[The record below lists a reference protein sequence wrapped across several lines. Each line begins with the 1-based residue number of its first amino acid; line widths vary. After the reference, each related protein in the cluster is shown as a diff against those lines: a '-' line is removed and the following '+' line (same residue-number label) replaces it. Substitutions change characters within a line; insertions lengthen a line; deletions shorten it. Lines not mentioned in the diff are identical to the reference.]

1 MQKNLIMNSY
11 ASQLNDLVDKIISVS
26 NKRNYW
32 LIRTQAG
39 IRYPLFTDKGY
50 VSIGHKEVSLSFLN
64 ENKKAYPNASKQL
77 LDAIKEKV
85 REYHIADHY
94 DKRTISL
101 IASQIAKFA
110 YGIQKGD
117 IIIIPSSNSDDICFG
132 IIESG
137 DWMLADYSSLGDPSV
152 LKKSVR
158 WIKEIPRRRLDP
170 YLYKMFLAHQAV
182 NKVNDYAEIIE
193 RSINDLFI
201 LDEEAHIVINVE
213 SYKIAAKDLFGLGQ
227 QLLDLVDKVAE
238 EFDFDISSS
247 DFQVSINI
255 NSPGKI
261 DIKSKIKKA
270 TLVLGAILFVC
281 GGGYETSDGT
291 KISTEGLPGVIR
303 AIDDFLNHK
312 QDRKIKEEIFV
323 AYKDSL
329 QIKQPEDLIR
339 LFKQV
344 SDNKDNPQ

>member
-1 MQKNLIMNSY
+1 MSSY
-11 ASQLNDLVDKIISVS
+11 SSQLNDLVGEMISVS
-26 NKRNYW
+26 NNRNYW

-39 IRYPLFTDKGY
+39 ALYPLFTDKGY
-50 VSIGHKEVSLSFLN
+50 VSIGHSEVSLSFLDDIRN
-64 ENKKAYPNASKQL
+64 TYQNASKKL

-85 REYHIADHY
+85 TKYHMGDRY

-110 YGIQKGD
+110 YEVKKGD
-117 IIIIPSSNSDDICFG
+117 VVIIPSINSNDIYFG
-132 IIESG
+132 VIETG
-137 DWMLADYSSLGDPSV
+137 NWIYKDYSSFGDSSV

-182 NKVNDYAEIIE
+182 NNVNDYAEVIE

-213 SYKIAAKDLFGLGQ
+213 SYHIAAKDLFGLGQ
-227 QLLDLVDKVAE
+227 LLLDWVDKVST
-238 EFDFDISSS
+238 EFDFGISSS
-247 DFQVSINI
+247 DFQISINI

-261 DIKSKIKKA
+261 DIKSKIKNA
-270 TLVLGAILFVC
+270 TLVLGAILLIC

-303 AIDDFLNHK
+303 AIDDFLNHQ
-312 QDRKIKEEIFV
+312 QDRNLKEDIFV
-323 AYKDSL
+323 TYKDSL

-344 SDNKDNPQ
+344 SDNKDRPK